1 MRRGFGNAKRGEKS
15 LKCSPVLVMLMISSG
30 SSSLCVRFIQELMM
44 RRCCYVATCITAFIF
59 AGCSSSVSVSSD
71 YDPANDFSNLK
82 WFRWFGTPKRDAG
95 DPLTNQLLETR
106 VKLAV
111 EKAMTA
117 KGFVRLDR
125 GEPDFFVAAHGG
137 PWGLSGVV
145 WGRASHP
152 GRRGPP
158 KRFRNVLTM
167 RLRKFSPIFPPEHG
181 GGSSCSRIPD
191 RWAPT
196 GSRRSPSLH
205 RWRPV
210 GASVI
215 GLDSHNRT
223 P

>member
-1 MRRGFGNAKRGEKS
+1 
-15 LKCSPVLVMLMISSG
+15 
-30 SSSLCVRFIQELMM
+30 M

-137 PWGLSGVV
+137 TKEKMNVTDWGYAYGPYWGGMGYGQNIDVNYYTEASLVIDVVRTAKPVGLVWRGVGTGV
-145 WGRASHP
+145 TSRTQRTP
-152 GRRGPP
+152 EEIQE
-158 KRFRNVLTM
+158 
-167 RLRKFSPIFPPEHG
+167 RLDDAVAQILADFPP
-181 GGSSCSRIPD
+181 
-191 RWAPT
+191 
-196 GSRRSPSLH
+196 
-205 RWRPV
+205 
-210 GASVI
+210 GAR
-215 GLDSHNRT
+215 GR
-223 P
+223 